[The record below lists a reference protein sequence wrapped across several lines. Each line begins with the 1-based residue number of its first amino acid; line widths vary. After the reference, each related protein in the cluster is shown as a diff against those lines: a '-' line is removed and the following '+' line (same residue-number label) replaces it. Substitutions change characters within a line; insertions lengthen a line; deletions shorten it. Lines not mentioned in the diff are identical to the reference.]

1 MINQLLLVGKIKD
14 MSAIDKNE
22 IEVEVKRNY
31 KNNEGIFEKDYF
43 KCSLWF
49 ALSKKIS
56 VSCNVGDIVVVRGR
70 LIDNS
75 GFCSILAEQVI
86 LLNKVS

>member
-43 KCSLWF
+43 KCNLWF

>member
-14 MSAIDKNE
+14 MSMLDKNE
-22 IEVEVKRNY
+22 IDVEVKRNY
-31 KNNEGIFEKDYF
+31 KNNEGVFEKDCF
-43 KCSLWF
+43 KCNLWF

-56 VSCNVGDIVVVRGR
+56 LNCSVGDMVIVKGR
-70 LIDNS
+70 LVENK